1 MILDISDN
9 IISFSFSAQI
19 NIVLRYIPIPSFF
32 FLKMLAHYVREESDA
47 EEKFPRAVNQSFNL

>member
-19 NIVLRYIPIPSFF
+19 NIVLQYFPIPSF